1 MKTFNMFMWEKFS
14 PVQISKLKTAYGK
27 LNKVDPTGPAYK
39 KGKEMISKLDK
50 NDLMSL
56 AKAKIKFLSQM
67 AASELSR
74 SHNVKLKAK
83 EYMESDMKE
92 YGSYPTGGA
101 STGPGMGQYR
111 PVADLNASTDAYRKS
126 LEQIAKDRQM
136 KSLSKKDRDTLMK
149 ISKMLAKEK
158 K

>member
-1 MKTFNMFMWEKFS
+1 MSVTSDPVFS
-14 PVQISKLKTAYGK
+14 RIVLSKCSGELSSNFSTNSCRISVRYW
-27 LNKVDPTGPAYK
+27 Y
-39 KGKEMISKLDK
+39 
-50 NDLMSL
+50 
-56 AKAKIKFLSQM
+56 AKIRFLSQM

-111 PVADLNASTDAYRKS
+111 PVADLNAS
-126 LEQIAKDRQM
+126 
-136 KSLSKKDRDTLMK
+136 KKVK
-149 ISKMLAKEK
+149 KKEK
-158 K
+158 GS